1 MKPPYH
7 TAEQL
12 PEALLSRQVSG
23 RAGAKRPTRCSPF
36 RFREKN
42 RDAGTVGSQPS
53 QTTKWHRRTYGA
65 FAQSKR
71 GKRESPHSAGD
82 VAPQISMSIGLLLS
96 VVYKLVGILLLM
108 IGYKMFEW
116 ITPFSVNDALSKDQN
131 RAVGIVVGAIFIGIA
146 IIVAA
151 ALG

>member
-1 MKPPYH
+1 MKKIYL
-7 TAEQL
+7 TTIA
-12 PEALLSRQVSG
+12 ALL
-23 RAGAKRPTRCSPF
+23 
-36 RFREKN
+36 
-42 RDAGTVGSQPS
+42 AGTLAPIL
-53 QTTKWHRRTYGA
+53 A
-65 FAQSKR
+65 
-71 GKRESPHSAGD
+71 HSAGD
-82 VAPQISMSIGLLLS
+82 VAPRIGMSTGLLLS
-96 VVYKLVGILLLM
+96 VVYGLVGILLLM